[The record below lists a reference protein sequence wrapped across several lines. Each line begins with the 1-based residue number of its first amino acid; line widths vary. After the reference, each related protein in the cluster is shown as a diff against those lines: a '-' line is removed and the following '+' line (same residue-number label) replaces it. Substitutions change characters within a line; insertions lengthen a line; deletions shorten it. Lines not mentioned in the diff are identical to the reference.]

1 MKTFTHLEIVHLD
14 NETSRDEPS
23 LHHKTTWQMR
33 IYQGA
38 WQKGV
43 SAGGC
48 RNNPDMFHINPQLH
62 LILSEGEEVVL
73 SLNQHSIMEPKV
85 IGFTAYSLP
94 KNNTEIIGKQF
105 FKRNKSLAN
114 SQYTNS
120 RQVSSHRRVIRTTGR
135 VWGIQ

>member
-14 NETSRDEPS
+14 HETSRDEPS
-23 LHHKTTWQMR
+23 LYHKTTWQMG

-48 RNNPDMFHINPQLH
+48 RNNPDTFHLNPQICLV
-62 LILSEGEEVVL
+62 LSEQEEVVI

-85 IGFTAYSLP
+85 CYLP
-94 KNNTEIIGKQF
+94 
-105 FKRNKSLAN
+105 
-114 SQYTNS
+114 
-120 RQVSSHRRVIRTTGR
+120 
-135 VWGIQ
+135 

>member
-48 RNNPDMFHINPQLH
+48 RNNPETFHINPQLH
-62 LILSEGEEVVL
+62 LILSEIEEVVI

-85 IGFTAYSLP
+85 SLTEEVNFEPIISGFFLFYEVISSLFIYSHLYP
-94 KNNTEIIGKQF
+94 H
-105 FKRNKSLAN
+105 
-114 SQYTNS
+114 
-120 RQVSSHRRVIRTTGR
+120 HRT
-135 VWGIQ
+135 W